1 VVQGHTPCWQL
12 SRGCGVP
19 LVLCSDVLW
28 GFQIGVMVMVHSDDK
43 GLVLPPR
50 GPRASHRDSHPLQGR
65 GAPRPSSRPRRTSGR
80 ACGGA
85 GVRAKE
91 DPRDNYSPGWKYNY
105 WELKGV
111 PLRVELG
118 PRDLQ
123 NKTV

>member
-1 VVQGHTPCWQL
+1 
-12 SRGCGVP
+12 
-19 LVLCSDVLW
+19 
-28 GFQIGVMVMVHSDDK
+28 MVMVHSDDK

-50 GPRASHRDSHPLQGR
+50 VAPVQAIVIPIPFKDVDREAVVNAASEIGQRLR
-65 GAPRPSSRPRRTSGR
+65 
-80 ACGGA
+80 GA

-123 NKTV
+123 NKQVLRRLQ